1 MTPTTRALAFFCLCI
16 PSRLLL
22 AYGAKE
28 LPTNQLQLLGLIV
41 GAIAFTTLF
50 LFFSGSRL
58 EAGEGGGVT
67 WWANFRLLHG
77 YLLLAG
83 ATYLLRKDRRAVYPL
98 VADVAVGILLFFTL
112 RK

>member
-1 MTPTTRALAFFCLCI
+1 MTPTTRALAFLFLCI

-28 LPTNQLQLLGLIV
+28 LPTNRLQLLGLIV
-41 GAIAFTTLF
+41 GSMASTTLF
-50 LFFSGSRL
+50 LFFSGNRL

-67 WWANFRLLHG
+67 WWASFRLLHG
-77 YLLLAG
+77 CLLLAA
-83 ATYLLRKDRRAVYPL
+83 ATYLLRKDRSAVYPL
-98 VADVAVGILLFFTL
+98 IADVAIGILVFFTV